1 MDAAAGVRD
10 RGAPVSL
17 FLLCLGSWLFIA
29 PSRGRIGRVGGRG
42 VPLSGKDAA
51 SLIAGIGV
59 LALLSGLAGLVLAVV
74 VGVAA
79 RWLLHR
85 IDTAPAG
92 LRERM
97 LHQAP
102 DAIECLAACVTAG
115 APVWSAMA
123 VVAESFKGPVEHLL
137 RRSAARH
144 HLGAPHEETF
154 AEMLSDPILAP
165 VGRVLLRSVESGAS
179 LAPALITCA
188 EQMRQM
194 RGAELE
200 NKARA
205 IGVKAVAPLALC
217 FLPAFIVL
225 AVVPIIGS
233 LVTGLL

>member
-1 MDAAAGVRD
+1 MSV
-10 RGAPVSL
+10 
-17 FLLCLGSWLFIA
+17 FLLCLGGWLFIA
-29 PSRGRIGRVGGRG
+29 PSRGRVGRVGRRS

-59 LALLSGLAGLVLAVV
+59 LVLLGGLAGLVLAVV
-74 VGVAA
+74 VGVTA
-79 RWLLHR
+79 RWLLNR
-85 IDTAPAG
+85 IDVDQAG

-102 DAIECLAACVTAG
+102 DAVECLAACVSAG
-115 APVWSAMA
+115 APVWTAMA
-123 VVAESFKGPVEHLL
+123 VVADSFGGPVEHLL
-137 RRSAARH
+137 RRSTARH

-154 AEMLSDPILAP
+154 AEMLADPVLAP

-205 IGVKAVAPLALC
+205 VGVKAVAPLALC

-233 LVTGLL
+233 LVTDLL